1 MLSENQSSLPAWGSS
16 FSGKGSSFG
25 DQIRQRNQMATVM
38 IMAINNSNL
47 DTAKRALSALLG
59 LDTSLSS
66 NPLLINIGDAL
77 VSNDHFKAQEL
88 TVGFSI
94 DLIDSQFH

>member
-25 DQIRQRNQMATVM
+25 DQIRQRNQMAAVM
-38 IMAINNSNL
+38 IMAINKSNL

-59 LDTSLSS
+59 LDTSLST
-66 NPLLINIGDAL
+66 NPLLLNIGDAL
-77 VSNDHFKAQEL
+77 VRSDHFKAQEL
-88 TVGFSI
+88 TAGFSI
-94 DLIDSQFH
+94 DLIDSQVH